1 MLPDMTPST
10 TSAALS
16 TALQLAYARTVI
28 VRDVDMSLAGHHG
41 LGLNDVALL
50 LELHA
55 APDGRLRRLDLAE
68 RLGITPSGVARQLAP
83 LERRGLVGR
92 ESHPGDARLAIVV
105 LTDAGSRVV
114 ADVLPTAEEAAT
126 RVLGRIWNEAEQQ
139 QALALLNQ
147 VRT

>member
-1 MLPDMTPST
+1 MLSGMATSNTST
-10 TSAALS
+10 ALS

-28 VRDVDMSLAGHHG
+28 VRDIDMSLAGHHG

-50 LELHA
+50 IELHG

-114 ADVLPTAEEAAT
+114 SDVLPTAEEAAT

-139 QALALLNQ
+139 QALALLKQ

>member
-1 MLPDMTPST
+1 MLPDMAPST

-147 VRT
+147 VRI